1 MKHKFKTYVGL
12 LFLVLFLAA
21 CGSSDTS
28 GGSASDSDEKIIKVA
43 NYFAAEHPQ
52 NIALKEKFKPLVEE
66 NTDYIVEIY
75 PNSELGSE
83 EQFTT
88 GVRNGTI
95 EMAVTGMILQTA
107 KPKLGVIEWPFLF
120 EDYDQAK
127 QVLDGEIG
135 QEVANEYVD
144 LGAQP
149 LAWTA
154 NGFRV
159 VSSNRAIESIEDFD
173 GLRLRMANADG
184 FINTGKAMGASVQ
197 GMPISEVFTAL
208 EQGVIDAQENP
219 YATLKESA
227 YYEVQSHVLESNHI
241 FSPNLYIVNKKF
253 FDGLDEE
260 TQKAIE
266 EAAQEAADYEWE
278 LIKESEDEVKSF
290 LEEKGVEIIVPDE
303 QFKQSLVDAMDP
315 VYEGIFK
322 QYDWAEDLYNRIQE
336 EIK

>member
-1 MKHKFKTYVGL
+1 MKRKFIMYVGL
-12 LFLVLFLAA
+12 LILALFLTA
-21 CGSSDTS
+21 CGSGKTS
-28 GGSASDSDEKIIKVA
+28 SGSASDSDEKIIKVA

-66 NTDYIVEIY
+66 NTDFTVEIY

-303 QFKQSLVDAMDP
+303 QFKQTLVDAMDP
-315 VYEGIFK
+315 VYEDLFK
-322 QYDWAEDLYNRIQE
+322 KYDWAEDLYNRIQE